1 MSSGR
6 RCSVERARRAAREG
20 SAIGR
25 TMRTSSLHS
34 MVLSIMYLATWIR
47 DSCGGWAAD
56 AMAATQKAAAWSEQ
70 RPKALLPARCLSA
83 LPTKRVAFAAAC
95 VRGV

>member
-70 RPKALLPARCLSA
+70 RPKALLPALPSARCLERSNV
-83 LPTKRVAFAAAC
+83 TVTGK
-95 VRGV
+95 

>member
-1 MSSGR
+1 
-6 RCSVERARRAAREG
+6 
-20 SAIGR
+20 
-25 TMRTSSLHS
+25 MRTSSLHS

-70 RPKALLPARCLSA
+70 RPKALLPALPSARCLERSNVTV
-83 LPTKRVAFAAAC
+83 TKVDLLI
-95 VRGV
+95 

>member
-1 MSSGR
+1 
-6 RCSVERARRAAREG
+6 
-20 SAIGR
+20 
-25 TMRTSSLHS
+25 

-70 RPKALLPARCLSA
+70 RPKA
-83 LPTKRVAFAAAC
+83 F
-95 VRGV
+95 